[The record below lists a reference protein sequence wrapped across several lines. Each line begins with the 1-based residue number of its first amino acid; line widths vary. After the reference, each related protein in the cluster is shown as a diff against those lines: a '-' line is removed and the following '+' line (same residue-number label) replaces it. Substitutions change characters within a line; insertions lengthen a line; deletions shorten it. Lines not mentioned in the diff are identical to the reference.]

1 MSFRMMV
8 AGVVGAVLVAAACRE
23 PMSPTVPRHLLPSYA
38 VVNGA
43 AGITLDQQNGALG
56 ESGTLLIKG
65 FNPTNPHHGDA
76 VIATFYYAGST
87 NIIDSVADVLTTA
100 PYTHLGNKY
109 TLVEYVTAGGY
120 SMATYVATNIQGFPD
135 PNTDPGGG
143 DILAVG
149 AYLSQPVTDGG
160 VTISAWS
167 GVNSVAAY
175 ALADIDQPEVEGA
188 RWWIARRD
196 GDIAAVVLVVE
207 GLPFRPS
214 IGKGSLAY
222 GVTMSNAIVGR
233 DPPPNFVTFSAGSDA
248 VFVSEGDYAVPSA
261 IGSVNPQWTWFFD
274 ATSQNN
280 WLATVL
286 ALNPPLHLAFAV
298 QPSTTLPLLPIKPA
312 VQVEVLDALNNRVTT
327 YSGQVTIAIGHNG
340 GLLLPGTLS
349 GTKTVTVANG
359 VATFSDLSIDQ
370 AGNGYTLLA
379 SATNVFDIESV
390 PFNIGA
396 M

>member
-1 MSFRMMV
+1 
-8 AGVVGAVLVAAACRE
+8 
-23 PMSPTVPRHLLPSYA
+23 
-38 VVNGA
+38 
-43 AGITLDQQNGALG
+43 
-56 ESGTLLIKG
+56 
-65 FNPTNPHHGDA
+65 
-76 VIATFYYAGST
+76 
-87 NIIDSVADVLTTA
+87 
-100 PYTHLGNKY
+100 
-109 TLVEYVTAGGY
+109 
-120 SMATYVATNIQGFPD
+120 
-135 PNTDPGGG
+135 
-143 DILAVG
+143 
-149 AYLSQPVTDGG
+149 
-160 VTISAWS
+160 
-167 GVNSVAAY
+167 
-175 ALADIDQPEVEGA
+175 
-188 RWWIARRD
+188 
-196 GDIAAVVLVVE
+196 
-207 GLPFRPS
+207 
-214 IGKGSLAY
+214 
-222 GVTMSNAIVGR
+222 MSNAIVGR

>member
-1 MSFRMMV
+1 MSFRTMV

-43 AGITLDQQNGALG
+43 AGIALDQQNGALG

-175 ALADIDQPEVEGA
+175 ALAAHQSASGVGS
-188 RWWIARRD
+188 
-196 GDIAAVVLVVE
+196 GVTAA
-207 GLPFRPS
+207 GPGSIS